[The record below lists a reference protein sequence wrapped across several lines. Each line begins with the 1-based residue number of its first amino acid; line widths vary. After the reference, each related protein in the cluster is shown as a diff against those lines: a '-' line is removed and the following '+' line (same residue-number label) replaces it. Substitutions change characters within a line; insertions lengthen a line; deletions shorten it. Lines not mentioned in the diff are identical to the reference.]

1 MYRDLQDYYLHWYHQ
16 RPVGIDGRRQ
26 EELRRLHRV
35 LYTAIEYFVGHY
47 ASFVQDWGFSE
58 KEWELLEKQAL
69 RPFRAGTYRP
79 DYILSMERD
88 LLLCEITSRFFAHGI
103 FMSWFGEQ
111 AARAF
116 MERFPSEPFHS
127 DFGPMMDYMLSLA
140 GGKKRMYVLKSA
152 DKTNEIRLY
161 KRFYEAHGLQVEVLE
176 ADEVQARRKE
186 WSRDAFVVN
195 ALNQKDLLGFSM
207 DTLEAMMDA
216 GMVSEMRNTFLIHDK
231 RFLALWFE
239 DRFTSAC
246 LSPED
251 TAFLRAHAIPSFLQ
265 MPSDAYENK
274 DKYILKPFRLG
285 KSEGLVAGPLVSRE
299 QWQQRLDQGV
309 EGCLFQPF
317 IGQPTFDTE
326 LEGTRFKDYLCGMM
340 LCVNDRYFE
349 SGFFRFSSLPVTN
362 VGDDRKAFPLY
373 TDSPEILSQCDVL

>member
-79 DYILSMERD
+79 DYILSTERD

-251 TAFLRAHAIPSFLQ
+251 TAFLRAHAIPSFL
-265 MPSDAYENK
+265 
-274 DKYILKPFRLG
+274 
-285 KSEGLVAGPLVSRE
+285 
-299 QWQQRLDQGV
+299 
-309 EGCLFQPF
+309 
-317 IGQPTFDTE
+317 
-326 LEGTRFKDYLCGMM
+326 
-340 LCVNDRYFE
+340 
-349 SGFFRFSSLPVTN
+349 
-362 VGDDRKAFPLY
+362 
-373 TDSPEILSQCDVL
+373 

>member
-1 MYRDLQDYYLHWYHQ
+1 
-16 RPVGIDGRRQ
+16 
-26 EELRRLHRV
+26 
-35 LYTAIEYFVGHY
+35 
-47 ASFVQDWGFSE
+47 
-58 KEWELLEKQAL
+58 
-69 RPFRAGTYRP
+69 
-79 DYILSMERD
+79 
-88 LLLCEITSRFFAHGI
+88 
-103 FMSWFGEQ
+103 
-111 AARAF
+111 
-116 MERFPSEPFHS
+116 
-127 DFGPMMDYMLSLA
+127 
-140 GGKKRMYVLKSA
+140 
-152 DKTNEIRLY
+152 
-161 KRFYEAHGLQVEVLE
+161 
-176 ADEVQARRKE
+176 
-186 WSRDAFVVN
+186 
-195 ALNQKDLLGFSM
+195 
-207 DTLEAMMDA
+207 MDA
-216 GMVSEMRNTFLIHDK
+216 RMVSEMRNTFLIHDE

-326 LEGTRFKDYLCGMM
+326 WEGTRFKDYLCGMM
-340 LCVNDRYFE
+340 LCVDNRYFE

>member
-79 DYILSMERD
+79 DYILSTERD

-161 KRFYEAHGLQVEVLE
+161 KRFYEAHGLQ
-176 ADEVQARRKE
+176 
-186 WSRDAFVVN
+186 
-195 ALNQKDLLGFSM
+195 
-207 DTLEAMMDA
+207 
-216 GMVSEMRNTFLIHDK
+216 MRNTFLIHDK

-326 LEGTRFKDYLCGMM
+326 WEGTRFKDYLCGMM

-373 TDSPEILSQCDVL
+373 TDCPEILSQCDVL